1 MAVQMQ
7 QTFRN
12 GAIRQQLPWVH
23 IGAPLA
29 RVHRAAGAQD
39 LREGVRDERLPG
51 SMAHAIG
58 RAGPLGPMGGWHMM
72 NRSRAFRSGVSVFSW
87 KPVTFTFMFYLSKHD
102 DALHS
107 SDF

>member
-29 RVHRAAGAQD
+29 RVHRATGAQD
-39 LREGVRDERLPG
+39 LGEGVRDERLPG
-51 SMAHAIG
+51 SIGIG
-58 RAGPLGPMGGWHMM
+58 RAHGGMAHDEPKQG
-72 NRSRAFRSGVSVFSW
+72 FQVGCKCFFLET
-87 KPVTFTFMFYLSKHD
+87 VTFTFMFYLSKHD